1 MDEIFIAVG
10 LLLFIEGILYTI
22 FPGSMKKM
30 LNSMKDLSEQKL
42 RAGGFVFAIIGF
54 IIIAY
59 IKKIKWRIYLKT

>member
-1 MDEIFIAVG
+1 
-10 LLLFIEGILYTI
+10 
-22 FPGSMKKM
+22 
-30 LNSMKDLSEQKL
+30 LSEQKL

>member
-42 RAGGFVFAIIGF
+42 RAGGFIFAIIGF
-54 IIIAY
+54 IIIVY
-59 IKKIKWRIYLKT
+59 IKKIK

>member
-1 MDEIFIAVG
+1 MDEIFVAVG

-42 RAGGFVFAIIGF
+42 RAGGFIFAIIGF
-54 IIIAY
+54 IIISY
-59 IKKIKWRIYLKT
+59 IKKIK